1 MKGASIPTAFLV
13 PRFWNLLSDS
23 DKFQYN
29 RMRAVMSQPSNK
41 NQRNKRIET
50 VSDSLDM
57 IRKYAVRGDGDD
69 WRRCLV
75 CGVFWL
81 PEGLAINTHQLRILI
96 FKCKSSI
103 NGSLQKMGYTISLGR
118 TDAAT
123 AMIAGVPFLKD
134 NATELRQ
141 WTVRQQETGG
151 SRYEP
156 VSPPP
161 ENTRRAGFVMPMV
174 NLGVVVQNEV
184 KADAYDELALG
195 VEEPTWGTESAD
207 IFEPFAWNY

>member
-1 MKGASIPTAFLV
+1 MKSVLVPQAFVV
-13 PRFWNLLSDS
+13 PRFWNLLSDT

-29 RMRAVMSQPSNK
+29 RMRAAMSAPSNK

-50 VSDSLDM
+50 FSESLEM
-57 IRKYAVRGDGDD
+57 IRKYAVRGESDD

-103 NGSLQKMGYTISLGR
+103 NGSLQKMGYAASLGR
-118 TDAAT
+118 TEAAT
-123 AMIAGVPFLKD
+123 AMVGSVPFLKD

-141 WTVRQQETGG
+141 WTVRRQGNG
-151 SRYEP
+151 EP
-156 VSPPP
+156 GLFSSPP
-161 ENTRRAGFVMPMV
+161 ESTRPVHSIVLPVV
-174 NLGVVVQNEV
+174 NLGVVGNESRSDPYNDLDMNPIDPIWDAGA
-184 KADAYDELALG
+184 ADL
-195 VEEPTWGTESAD
+195 
-207 IFEPFAWNY
+207 FETFSSW